1 MKALHIT
8 CALLLSLV
16 ALGHPAFSQ
25 APSPAMVLSAS
36 TAAAHKEYTEAFKTN
51 SQLFSGPEYV
61 DYALHY
67 HVREGHQYFLT
78 PENKPGSAHYNNFF
92 FNDLQLKYDVVLDQV
107 VLHQPGSPLMLR
119 LIDEHM
125 ASFVLGGH
133 HFARLVADSASTSVI
148 RTGYYEVLLD
158 STVQVLA
165 RRTKRLQE
173 HIVQPNINVE
183 FTQTDNLFIRKAGQY
198 YAVAS
203 KSSVTRLFADR
214 SQELQQFIQARGLKF
229 RKASREADIVQLMA
243 YYCSLPPR

>member
-1 MKALHIT
+1 MKAVRIT
-8 CALLLSLV
+8 FALLLSLV

-25 APSPAMVLSAS
+25 ALSPTMVLLAS
-36 TAAAHKEYTEAFKTN
+36 ITAAHKGYTEAFKAN

-61 DYALHY
+61 DYALRY
-67 HVREGHQYFLT
+67 HVRDGHQYFLT
-78 PENKPGSAHYNNFF
+78 PETQLGSAHYNNCAFT
-92 FNDLQLKYDVVLDQV
+92 DLQLQYDIVRNQV

-119 LIDEHM
+119 LIDEYVS
-125 ASFVLGGH
+125 SFALGGH
-133 HFARLVADSASTSVI
+133 HFTRLVAGSASASVI

-214 SQELQQFIQARGLKF
+214 SKELQQFIQARGLKF
-229 RKASREADIVQLMA
+229 SKASRESDIVQLAA
-243 YYCSLPPR
+243 YYCSLPPH